1 MVIVLYC
8 VVRVYTQPF
17 VWRGS
22 TRVLRRS
29 FAGSRGSTYCLRGG
43 EAMRGAGPCGPCAGP
58 AGPTHVA
65 RGPRGASR
73 VHSIRKRCGP
83 VIVWRGSTLVHAGP
97 RRSGRVYI
105 IESCSLASC
114 TTQPFVW
121 RGSTRVPRREA
132 VLFAWRRG
140 HHRRGAT
147 RVLRSS
153 CAVPAG
159 PTQVTRPSRPCGSIP
174 SGSDVSQLCG
184 AGPRGS

>member
-1 MVIVLYC
+1 MGPRGYCAGPLQVQEAVL
-8 VVRVYTQPF
+8 
-17 VWRGS
+17 
-22 TRVLRRS
+22 
-29 FAGSRGSTYCLRGG
+29 FASH
-43 EAMRGAGPCGPCAGP
+43 GAGPCGPCAGP

-73 VHSIRKRCGP
+73 VHFIRKRCGP
-83 VIVWRGSTLVHAGP
+83 VIVWRGSTRVHAGP

-140 HHRRGAT
+140 HQGVGPRG
-147 RVLRSS
+147 S

-159 PTQVTRPSRPCGSIP
+159 PTQVTRPSRPRGSIP
-174 SGSDVSQLCG
+174 SESDVAQLCG
-184 AGPRGS
+184 VLES